1 MPTFTNRY
9 FEAMPHDPIE
19 TNYTR
24 PVSKAMLS
32 KVIPT
37 PVSNP
42 KLLGYS
48 YEVASILGISTGD
61 IEGENW
67 LKILAGNGKLDGME
81 TYAHC
86 YAGHQFGNWA
96 GQLGDGRAIAL
107 GEIEHDGKYWE
118 LQLKGAGLTPYSRM
132 GDGRAVLRSS
142 VREYLC
148 SEAMH
153 HLGIPT
159 TRALSL
165 VLTGDGVVR
174 DMFYDGNPETEPGA
188 IVCRVAESFLRFG
201 SLEIF
206 SAYNDVENLTKV
218 VDFVL
223 RNYYPHIPFTGEQDR
238 KSAVSKLFREI
249 SDRTARLIAQWMS
262 VGFVHGVM
270 NTDNM
275 SLLGLTI
282 DYGPYGWLDIVD
294 SGWTPNTSD
303 NMRRRYAFGSQPNI
317 GVWNLMKL
325 AEALYPLVGETEPLQ
340 EGLDSYRHVFQEY
353 YTALRYEKL
362 GLSLPTTPSKN
373 AVVNRL
379 YEIIEHTETDFTV
392 LFRTLSDIAVER
404 LNTVTSIE
412 AHTKLISEA
421 FYQYDHWDASMH
433 KRWSDW
439 LMSYATVLKEDGRTD
454 DERLIDMKSVNP
466 KFIFRNYL
474 AQLAID
480 DIEAGN
486 TTILEQLHDV
496 LRNPFDEHPAH
507 EEWAGRMPE
516 WARDRAGCSALSCS
530 S

>member
-1 MPTFTNRY
+1 M
-9 FEAMPHDPIE
+9 
-19 TNYTR
+19 
-24 PVSKAMLS
+24 
-32 KVIPT
+32 
-37 PVSNP
+37 
-42 KLLGYS
+42 
-48 YEVASILGISTGD
+48 
-61 IEGENW
+61 
-67 LKILAGNGKLDGME
+67 
-81 TYAHC
+81 
-86 YAGHQFGNWA
+86 
-96 GQLGDGRAIAL
+96 GDGRAIAL
-107 GEIEHDGKYWE
+107 GEIEHDGRYWE
-118 LQLKGAGLTPYSRM
+118 LQLKGAGITPYSRM

-206 SAYNDVENLTKV
+206 SAYNDVDNLTKV

-223 RNYYPHIPFTGEQDR
+223 KKYHSHIPFTGDSDR
-238 KSAVSKLFREI
+238 KSAVIALFQEI
-249 SDRTARLIAQWMS
+249 SDKTAMLIAQWMS

-303 NMRRRYAFGSQPNI
+303 NARRRYAFGSQPNV
-317 GVWNLMKL
+317 GAWNLMKL
-325 AEALYPLVGETEPLQ
+325 AEALYPIVGEAKPLQ
-340 EGLDSYRHVFQEY
+340 EGLDTFRHTFQEQ
-353 YTALRYEKL
+353 YTKLRYQKL
-362 GLSLPTTPSKN
+362 GLLLPTTPAKN

-379 YEIIEHTETDFTV
+379 YEIIEHTETDFTI
-392 LFRTLSDIAVER
+392 LFRTLSE
-404 LNTVTSIE
+404 LSIE
-412 AHTKLISEA
+412 ALEKTDVIAEHTACIAKA
-421 FYQYDHWDASMH
+421 FYQYASWNESMH
-433 KRWSDW
+433 QRWSEW
-439 LMSYATVLKEDGRTD
+439 LLSYRSVVLADGQSD
-454 DERLIDMKSVNP
+454 AVRLAKMKQTNP

-474 AQLAID
+474 AQLVID

-486 TTILEQLHDV
+486 TVVLEQLHEV
-496 LRNPFDEHPAH
+496 LRSPFDEHSEH
-507 EEWAGRMPE
+507 EAWAGRMPE
-516 WARDRAGCSALSCS
+516 WARNRAGCSALSCS